1 MHPEGSRGPGQAWL
15 LVPGAHPFKPKQRLT
30 VVRMSDADK
39 PQDAPFDFDKLVQLV
54 KLMETHG
61 LTEVSLRRG
70 DQKWTLRRGTDPG
83 ANAGGGERVPQP
95 ALNAQP
101 AVAAPAQS
109 PSAAPPPDGT
119 ITINSPTVGT
129 FYAAATPDDPP
140 FVSIGTRVSAE
151 TVVCI
156 VEAMKV
162 FNQIPAEVSGTVVEI
177 LVKNGDSVEFGQP
190 LFRVRPG

>member
-1 MHPEGSRGPGQAWL
+1 
-15 LVPGAHPFKPKQRLT
+15 
-30 VVRMSDADK
+30 MSDAEK

-54 KLMETHG
+54 KLMETHD

-70 DQKWTLRRGTDPG
+70 DQKWTLRRGSDLG
-83 ANAGGGERVPQP
+83 GNATQAGRTIPQAP
-95 ALNAQP
+95 AGP
-101 AVAAPAQS
+101 APDAPVPAQS
-109 PSAAPPPDGT
+109 ALPPADGT

-129 FYAAATPDDPP
+129 FYGAPTPDDSP
-140 FVSIGTRVSAE
+140 FVSIGTRVSPE

-162 FNQIPAEVSGTVVEI
+162 FNQIPAEVSGTIVEI

>member
-1 MHPEGSRGPGQAWL
+1 
-15 LVPGAHPFKPKQRLT
+15 
-30 VVRMSDADK
+30 MSDADK

-61 LTEVSLRRG
+61 LTEVSLRRA
-70 DQKWTLRRGTDPG
+70 DQKWTLRRGMDLS
-83 ANAGGGERVPQP
+83 AMA
-95 ALNAQP
+95 AQP
-101 AVAAPAQS
+101 VQTFAPAAPVSQAPAAAGAPQ
-109 PSAAPPPDGT
+109 APPADGT

-129 FYAAATPDDPP
+129 FYSAATPEDNP
-140 FVSIGTRVSAE
+140 FVSVGTKVSAE

-162 FNQIPAEVSGTVVEI
+162 FNQIPAEVSGTVVAV

>member
-1 MHPEGSRGPGQAWL
+1 MVDEVPVRHGCLSSGSFFQ
-15 LVPGAHPFKPKQRLT
+15 PKQRLT
-30 VVRMSDADK
+30 VARMPDDK

-54 KLMETHG
+54 KLMETHD

-70 DQKWTLRRGTDPG
+70 DQKWTLRRGSDP
-83 ANAGGGERVPQP
+83 AAFAPRTTEAARQP
-95 ALNAQP
+95 LPGP
-101 AVAAPAQS
+101 APAAAAPAQS
-109 PSAAPPPDGT
+109 ASAPPDGT

-129 FYAAATPDDPP
+129 FYGAPTPDDSP
-140 FVSIGTRVSAE
+140 FVSVGARVSPE

-162 FNQIPAEVSGTVVEI
+162 FNQIPAEVSGTIVEV
-177 LVKNGDSVEFGQP
+177 LVQNGDSVEFGQP